1 MSTNIKYICTELIKQ
16 EEELVVDI
24 EALCGFDWAGLG
36 DWGELGY
43 IRSPKVK
50 LDTVVTL
57 DRLEKGMFRVCVG
70 RRVYIC

>member
-1 MSTNIKYICTELIKQ
+1 
-16 EEELVVDI
+16 
-24 EALCGFDWAGLG
+24 
-36 DWGELGY
+36 LGY